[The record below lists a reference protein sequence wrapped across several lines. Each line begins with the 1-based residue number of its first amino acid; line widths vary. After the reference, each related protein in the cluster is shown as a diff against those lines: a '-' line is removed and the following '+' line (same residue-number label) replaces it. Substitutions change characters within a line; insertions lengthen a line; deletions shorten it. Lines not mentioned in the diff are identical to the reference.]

1 MDGTIFSIEEF
12 AVNDGPGI
20 RTTVFLK
27 GCPLRCQWCHNPEG
41 ISFEPQILKKKN
53 GLEEMCGE
61 KISAKV
67 LADKLLRNEKIFK
80 MNEGGV
86 TFTGGEPLAQAQFL
100 FETMRLLKNRVHIAI
115 ETSGFATG
123 AIFKEATGLADLIL
137 MDNKSCDPQVH
148 KKFTGV
154 DNTQIL
160 ENLKFLCRAD
170 TDFIVRVPLIPGV
183 NDTLKNMEALS
194 EILKEAKRLK
204 RVELLRYNK
213 IAGTKYYMLGKKY
226 SPDFNTSIQ
235 PDIHDTFTANS
246 IPFIV
251 L

>member
-1 MDGTIFSIEEF
+1 
-12 AVNDGPGI
+12 
-20 RTTVFLK
+20 
-27 GCPLRCQWCHNPEG
+27 
-41 ISFEPQILKKKN
+41 
-53 GLEEMCGE
+53 
-61 KISAKV
+61 
-67 LADKLLRNEKIFK
+67 

-100 FETMRLLKNRVHIAI
+100 FETMRLLKDRVHIAI
-115 ETSGFATG
+115 ETSGFAK
-123 AIFKEATGLADLIL
+123 ASVFKEAVGLADLIL

-194 EILKEAKRLK
+194 EILKGAKRLK

-213 IAGTKYYMLGKKY
+213 IAGAKYYMLGKKY

>member
-1 MDGTIFSIEEF
+1 MEGTIFSIEEF

-61 KISAKV
+61 KISAKA

-100 FETMRLLKNRVHIAI
+100 FETMRLLKDRVHIAI
-115 ETSGFATG
+115 ETSGFAK
-123 AIFKEATGLADLIL
+123 ASVFKEAVGLADLIL

-154 DNTQIL
+154 DNNQIL
-160 ENLKFLCRAD
+160 ENLRFCAGQ
-170 TDFIVRVPLIPGV
+170 TP
-183 NDTLKNMEALS
+183 
-194 EILKEAKRLK
+194 IL
-204 RVELLRYNK
+204 
-213 IAGTKYYMLGKKY
+213 
-226 SPDFNTSIQ
+226 
-235 PDIHDTFTANS
+235 
-246 IPFIV
+246 
-251 L
+251 